1 MTINNNYQYDNNSY
15 SNNTNNTNKTLNKI
29 AAGIELNKAS
39 DNASAL
45 SIYTQ
50 LNADSNSFGKAV
62 ENTNN
67 GIAMMNIADGAM
79 NEQSKILD
87 EINQKMLQASTSTT
101 SNEGREAIL
110 KDVQALMKN
119 FDNIASQTNY
129 NGQSL
134 LQQSANDTTPSNS
147 FNFQIGIDGSDNLNT
162 QSIHSNS
169 QGLNLESIQNFSA
182 ENFTASDASNFLSNI
197 SDAMTQLNNYRSE
210 VASSSNQLESAN
222 RNIVQQMINTSAAAS
237 EIGATDYAR
246 ESSNFSKQNLF
257 SQIGSYT
264 VSQANVNQQTVLR
277 LLT

>member
-129 NGQSL
+129 NGESL

-162 QSIHSNS
+162 QSIQSNS